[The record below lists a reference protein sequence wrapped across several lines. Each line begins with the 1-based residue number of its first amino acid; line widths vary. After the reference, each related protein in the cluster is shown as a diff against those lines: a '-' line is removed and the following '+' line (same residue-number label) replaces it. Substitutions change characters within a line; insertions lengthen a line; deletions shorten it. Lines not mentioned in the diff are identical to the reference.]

1 MLSTTDKMSS
11 YNKERFSTGKIVCL
25 SNDQGLRYYATTIQ
39 TCDDY
44 LKGAK
49 WNLCSYNKGKFSY
62 RKYFEVLKGTGVK
75 VEVVQ
80 VVPCDCRKKL
90 KEVLNTFIDNNECIN
105 DIEGLCLDDEKRK
118 IKEMKEHAR
127 LEKIRK
133 EREFIKKINDPE
145 RKAKLEAQKKAFLKS
160 IGQEYIPIHYEEY
173 HY

>member
-1 MLSTTDKMSS
+1 MSSTTDKMSS

-44 LKGAK
+44 LKGIRRHFA
-49 WNLCSYNKGKFSY
+49 SYKKGKSDYCKCFD
-62 RKYFEVLKGTGVK
+62 VLKGTGVK
-75 VEVVQ
+75 AEVAQ
-80 VVPCDCRKKL
+80 VVPCDCRQKL

-105 DIEGLCLDDEKRK
+105 DISGLGLDDEKRK
-118 IKEMKEHAR
+118 IKEMKEQAR

-145 RKAKLEAQKKAFLKS
+145 RRAKLEAHKKAFLKS

>member
-25 SNDQGLRYYATTIQ
+25 SNDQGLRYYASTIQ

-44 LKGAK
+44 LKGVRRSFA
-49 WNLCSYNKGKFSY
+49 SYKKNQTTYKKCFQ
-62 RKYFEVLKGTGVK
+62 VLKGTGVK
-75 VEVVQ
+75 AEVVQ
-80 VVPCDCRKKL
+80 VVPCDCLEKL
-90 KEVLNTFIDNNECIN
+90 KDVLNTFIDNNECIN
-105 DIEGLCLDDEKRK
+105 DIDGLEEKRK
-118 IKEMKEHAR
+118 IKEMKEQAR

-145 RKAKLEAQKKAFLKS
+145 RKAKIEAQKKAFLKS